1 MRHIAVQSAHQPW
14 APIGVASD
22 DASPTHDLCDLS
34 LLRDRRASSNITII
48 LVLPNTK
55 EARRLS
61 GGRKRGR
68 ALSAMAFPQA
78 STARE
83 LLKLQ
88 PLKEFAAVVN
98 NVFSVLV
105 SCLPGASGQEWSKG
119 RVCCPRHASVKLEQA
134 SRYRLGAVFRVCTK
148 GTLERSRRL
157 RTSLRPSLRGSR
169 LSNPRQ
175 RIQETRWRRSRLCA
189 LSETGVQCWI

>member
-1 MRHIAVQSAHQPW
+1 MDHEFSHGHQFVYTGKLTKKMRTVRAESQWKSSGWLVPAPHAVKFE
-14 APIGVASD
+14 
-22 DASPTHDLCDLS
+22 
-34 LLRDRRASSNITII
+34 
-48 LVLPNTK
+48 VL
-55 EARRLS
+55 
-61 GGRKRGR
+61 KRYSTSKMTWVETGTWMGDTTS

-98 NVFSVLV
+98 NVFSKV
-105 SCLPGASGQEWSKG
+105 PGASGQEWSKG

-169 LSNPRQ
+169 LSNPRH